1 MTIINRTMP
10 LPSNVEYV
18 LSKLKENGYQAYV
31 VGGAVRDFLMG
42 KTPHDYDLTSD
53 ALPSQI
59 SDVFKE
65 FYQEHSGEKH
75 GTIRVIVDHKP
86 IEITTFR
93 CDEGY
98 TDYRRPDNV
107 EFVKDVYI
115 DSKRRDFSINAFY
128 YSEGHIYDFHEGLED
143 LNNKIIKT
151 IGNPS
156 ARFHE
161 DALRILRAI
170 RFSAKL
176 GYEIESKT
184 KTALL
189 DCKEELNL
197 IAKER
202 ILIELKEI
210 SSTSNFF
217 RNIKEYFP
225 IFKLII
231 PCLDK
236 IGNSIDDIYN
246 FDTKSYGDYIASLS
260 ALFSLRE
267 INNDFMPWR
276 LFIKMDNE
284 SINAIKTLI
293 KLKDINFNN
302 SFDDD
307 YINGLILLSKPVDIN
322 VFKNYLIN
330 LYNLKRFKNDD
341 IDSILNRVDILSEGN
356 TPYSLKDLEIDGND
370 LLKLG
375 IEKNQYFKEILNEVL
390 LRCNQGDLN
399 NNNRNEEIEFV
410 KKWIR
415 TNTN

>member
-10 LPSNVEYV
+10 LPSSVEYV
-18 LSKLKENGYQAYV
+18 LSRLKENGYQAYV

-59 SDVFKE
+59 SDVFKD

-143 LNNKIIKT
+143 LNNKVIKT

-156 ARFHE
+156 TRFHE

-217 RNIKEYFP
+217 RDIKEYFP

-399 NNNRNEEIEFV
+399 NNRNEEIEFV

-415 TNTN
+415 NNTN

>member
-10 LPSNVEYV
+10 LPSSVEYV

-59 SDVFKE
+59 SDVFKD

-75 GTIRVIVDHKP
+75 GTIRVIIDHKP

-128 YSEGHIYDFHEGLED
+128 YSDGHIYDFHEGLED
-143 LNNKIIKT
+143 LNNKVIKT

-156 ARFHE
+156 TRFHE

-225 IFKLII
+225 IFKIII

-293 KLKDINFNN
+293 KLKDINFSN

-341 IDSILNRVDILSEGN
+341 IDSILNRVGILFEGN

-399 NNNRNEEIEFV
+399 NNRNEEIEFV

>member
-10 LPSNVEYV
+10 LPSSVEYV

-59 SDVFKE
+59 SDVFKD

-93 CDEGY
+93 CDESY

-143 LNNKIIKT
+143 LNNKVIKT

-217 RNIKEYFP
+217 RDIKEYFP

-307 YINGLILLSKPVDIN
+307 YINGLILLSKPVDMN

-330 LYNLKRFKNDD
+330 LYNLKRFKKDD

-399 NNNRNEEIEFV
+399 NNRNEEIEFV

>member
-10 LPSNVEYV
+10 LPSSVEYV

-59 SDVFKE
+59 SDVFKD

-143 LNNKIIKT
+143 LNNKVIKT

-156 ARFHE
+156 TRFHE

-202 ILIELKEI
+202 ILTELKEI

-217 RNIKEYFP
+217 RNVKEYFP

-246 FDTKSYGDYIASLS
+246 FDIKSYGDYIASLS

-399 NNNRNEEIEFV
+399 NNRNEEIEFV

>member
-10 LPSNVEYV
+10 LPSSVEYV

-59 SDVFKE
+59 SDVFKD

-143 LNNKIIKT
+143 LNNKVIKT

-202 ILIELKEI
+202 ILSELKEI

-399 NNNRNEEIEFV
+399 NNRNEEIEFV

>member
-1 MTIINRTMP
+1 MTILNRTMP
-10 LPSNVEYV
+10 LPSSVEYV

-59 SDVFKE
+59 SDVFKD

-75 GTIRVIVDHKP
+75 GTIRVIIDHKP

-143 LNNKIIKT
+143 LNNKVIKT

-156 ARFHE
+156 TRFHE

-176 GYEIESKT
+176 GYQIESKT

-217 RNIKEYFP
+217 KNVKEYFP

-330 LYNLKRFKNDD
+330 LYNLKRFKNDV
-341 IDSILNRVDILSEGN
+341 IDSILNKVGILSEGN

-399 NNNRNEEIEFV
+399 NNRNEEIEFV

>member
-10 LPSNVEYV
+10 LPSSVEYV

-59 SDVFKE
+59 SDVFKD

-75 GTIRVIVDHKP
+75 GTIRVIIDHKP

-143 LNNKIIKT
+143 LNNKVIKT

-156 ARFHE
+156 TRFHE

-217 RNIKEYFP
+217 RDIKEYFP

-302 SFDDD
+302 FFDDD

-399 NNNRNEEIEFV
+399 NNRNEEIEFV

>member
-1 MTIINRTMP
+1 MTILNRTMP
-10 LPSNVEYV
+10 LPSSVEYV

-59 SDVFKE
+59 SDVFKD

-75 GTIRVIVDHKP
+75 GTIRVIIDHKP

-143 LNNKIIKT
+143 LNNKVIKT

-217 RNIKEYFP
+217 RNVKEYFP
-225 IFKLII
+225 IFKIII

-246 FDTKSYGDYIASLS
+246 FDTESYGDYIASLS

-293 KLKDINFNN
+293 KLKDINFYN

-399 NNNRNEEIEFV
+399 NNRNEEIEFV

>member
-10 LPSNVEYV
+10 LPSSVEYV

-42 KTPHDYDLTSD
+42 ETPHDYDLTSD

-59 SDVFKE
+59 SDVFKD

-75 GTIRVIVDHKP
+75 GTIRVIIDHKP

-143 LNNKIIKT
+143 LNNKVIKT

-399 NNNRNEEIEFV
+399 NNRNEEIEFV

>member
-10 LPSNVEYV
+10 LPSSVEYV

-31 VGGAVRDFLMG
+31 VGGAVRDYLMG

-59 SDVFKE
+59 SDVFKD

-143 LNNKIIKT
+143 LNNKVIKT

-156 ARFHE
+156 TRFHE

-202 ILIELKEI
+202 ILTELKEI

-217 RNIKEYFP
+217 RNVKEYFP

-267 INNDFMPWR
+267 INNDFMLWK

-399 NNNRNEEIEFV
+399 NNINEEIEFV

>member
-10 LPSNVEYV
+10 LPSSVEYV
-18 LSKLKENGYQAYV
+18 LSRLKENGYQAYV

-59 SDVFKE
+59 SDVFKD

-143 LNNKIIKT
+143 LNNKVIKT

-156 ARFHE
+156 TRFHE

-202 ILIELKEI
+202 ILTELKEI

-217 RNIKEYFP
+217 RDIKEYFP

-267 INNDFMPWR
+267 INNDFMSWK

-284 SINAIKTLI
+284 SINAKKTLI

-341 IDSILNRVDILSEGN
+341 IDSILNRVDILSKGN

-399 NNNRNEEIEFV
+399 NNRNEEIEFV

>member
-10 LPSNVEYV
+10 LPSSVEYV

-75 GTIRVIVDHKP
+75 GTIRVIIDHKP

-143 LNNKIIKT
+143 LNNKVIKT

-246 FDTKSYGDYIASLS
+246 FDIKSYGDYIASLS

-399 NNNRNEEIEFV
+399 NNRNEEIEFV

>member
-10 LPSNVEYV
+10 LPSSVEYV

-59 SDVFKE
+59 SDVFKD

-107 EFVKDVYI
+107 EFVKDAYI

-143 LNNKIIKT
+143 LNNKVIKT

-156 ARFHE
+156 TRFYE

-217 RNIKEYFP
+217 IDIKEYFP

-236 IGNSIDDIYN
+236 IGNSIDGIYN

-260 ALFSLRE
+260 ALFSLHE

-399 NNNRNEEIEFV
+399 NNRNEEIEFV

>member
-10 LPSNVEYV
+10 LPSSVEYV

-59 SDVFKE
+59 SDVFKD

-143 LNNKIIKT
+143 LNNKVIKT

-156 ARFHE
+156 TRFHE

-202 ILIELKEI
+202 ILTELKEI

-330 LYNLKRFKNDD
+330 LYNLKRFRNDD

-356 TPYSLKDLEIDGND
+356 TPYSLKGLEIDGND

-399 NNNRNEEIEFV
+399 NNRNEEIEFV
-410 KKWIR
+410 TKWIR

>member
-10 LPSNVEYV
+10 LPSSVEYV

-75 GTIRVIVDHKP
+75 GTIRVIIDHKP

-143 LNNKIIKT
+143 LNNKVIKT

-156 ARFHE
+156 TRFHE

-341 IDSILNRVDILSEGN
+341 IDSILNRVGILSEGN

-399 NNNRNEEIEFV
+399 NNRNEEIEFV

>member
-1 MTIINRTMP
+1 MTILNRTMP
-10 LPSNVEYV
+10 LPSSVEYV

-59 SDVFKE
+59 SDVFKD

-75 GTIRVIVDHKP
+75 GTIRVIIDHKP

-143 LNNKIIKT
+143 LNNKVIKT

-156 ARFHE
+156 TRFHE

-217 RNIKEYFP
+217 KDIKEYFP

-236 IGNSIDDIYN
+236 IGDSIDDIYN

-293 KLKDINFNN
+293 KFKDINFNN

-341 IDSILNRVDILSEGN
+341 IESILNRVDILSEGN
-356 TPYSLKDLEIDGND
+356 APYSLKDLEIDGND

-399 NNNRNEEIEFV
+399 NNRNEEIEFV

>member
-10 LPSNVEYV
+10 LPSSVEYV

-31 VGGAVRDFLMG
+31 VGGAVRDYLMG

-59 SDVFKE
+59 SDVFKD

-143 LNNKIIKT
+143 LNNKVIKT

-156 ARFHE
+156 TRFHE

-202 ILIELKEI
+202 ILTELKEI

-217 RNIKEYFP
+217 KDIKEYFP

-267 INNDFMPWR
+267 INNDFMSWK

-330 LYNLKRFKNDD
+330 LYKLKRFKNDD

-399 NNNRNEEIEFV
+399 NNRNEEIEFV

>member
-1 MTIINRTMP
+1 MTVINRTMP
-10 LPSNVEYV
+10 LPSSVEYV

-59 SDVFKE
+59 SDVFKD

-143 LNNKIIKT
+143 LNNKVIKT

-156 ARFHE
+156 TRFHE

-217 RNIKEYFP
+217 RNVKEYFP

-246 FDTKSYGDYIASLS
+246 FDIKSYGDYIASLS

-375 IEKNQYFKEILNEVL
+375 IERNQYFKEILNEVL

-399 NNNRNEEIEFV
+399 NNRNEEIEFV

-415 TNTN
+415 TNIN

>member
-59 SDVFKE
+59 SDVFKD

-75 GTIRVIVDHKP
+75 GTIRVIIDHKP

-156 ARFHE
+156 TRFHE

-246 FDTKSYGDYIASLS
+246 FDIKSYGDYIASLS

-267 INNDFMPWR
+267 INDDFMPWR

-399 NNNRNEEIEFV
+399 NNRNEEIEFV

>member
-10 LPSNVEYV
+10 LPSSVEYV

-59 SDVFKE
+59 SDVFKD

-75 GTIRVIVDHKP
+75 GTIRVIIDHKP

-143 LNNKIIKT
+143 LNNKVIKT

-156 ARFHE
+156 TRFHE

-307 YINGLILLSKPVDIN
+307 YINGLILLSKPVDKN

-399 NNNRNEEIEFV
+399 NNRNEEIEFV

>member
-10 LPSNVEYV
+10 LPSSVEYV

-59 SDVFKE
+59 SDVFKD

-75 GTIRVIVDHKP
+75 GTIRVIIDHKP

-107 EFVKDVYI
+107 EFVKDAYI

-143 LNNKIIKT
+143 LNNKVIKT

-217 RNIKEYFP
+217 IDIKEYFP

-307 YINGLILLSKPVDIN
+307 YINGLILLSKPVDMN

-390 LRCNQGDLN
+390 LRCNQEDL

>member
-10 LPSNVEYV
+10 LPSSVEFV

-59 SDVFKE
+59 SDVFKD

-115 DSKRRDFSINAFY
+115 DSKRRDFSIDAFY
-128 YSEGHIYDFHEGLED
+128 YSEGHIYDFHDGLED
-143 LNNKIIKT
+143 LNNKVIKT

-156 ARFHE
+156 TRFHE

-217 RNIKEYFP
+217 RNVKEYFP

-246 FDTKSYGDYIASLS
+246 FDIKSYGDYIASLS

-341 IDSILNRVDILSEGN
+341 IDSVLNRVDILSEGN

-390 LRCNQGDLN
+390 LRCNQGDLK
-399 NNNRNEEIEFV
+399 NNRNEEIEFV

>member
-1 MTIINRTMP
+1 MTILNRTMP
-10 LPSNVEYV
+10 LPSSVEYV

-59 SDVFKE
+59 SDVFKD

-75 GTIRVIVDHKP
+75 GTIRVIIDHKP

-143 LNNKIIKT
+143 LNNKVIKT

-217 RNIKEYFP
+217 RNIKEYFS

-302 SFDDD
+302 FFDND

-341 IDSILNRVDILSEGN
+341 IDSILNRVDILSKGN

-399 NNNRNEEIEFV
+399 NNRNEEIEFV

>member
-10 LPSNVEYV
+10 LPSSVEYV

-59 SDVFKE
+59 SDVFKD

-75 GTIRVIVDHKP
+75 GTIRVIIDHKP

-143 LNNKIIKT
+143 LNNKVIKT

-217 RNIKEYFP
+217 RNIKEYFS

-302 SFDDD
+302 FFDDD

-341 IDSILNRVDILSEGN
+341 IDSILNRVDILSKGN

-399 NNNRNEEIEFV
+399 NNRNEEIEFV

>member
-10 LPSNVEYV
+10 LPSSVEYV

-59 SDVFKE
+59 SDVFKD

-75 GTIRVIVDHKP
+75 GTIRVIIDHKP

-143 LNNKIIKT
+143 LNNKVIKT

-284 SINAIKTLI
+284 SINAIKSLI

-341 IDSILNRVDILSEGN
+341 IDFILNRVGILSKGN

-399 NNNRNEEIEFV
+399 NNRNEEIEFV

-415 TNTN
+415 TNIN

>member
-10 LPSNVEYV
+10 LPSSVEYV

-59 SDVFKE
+59 SDVFKD

-143 LNNKIIKT
+143 LNNKVIKT

-217 RNIKEYFP
+217 RDIKEYFS

-390 LRCNQGDLN
+390 LRCNQGYL

>member
-1 MTIINRTMP
+1 MTVINRTMP
-10 LPSNVEYV
+10 LPSSVEYV

-59 SDVFKE
+59 SDVFKD

-143 LNNKIIKT
+143 LNNKVIKT

-156 ARFHE
+156 TRFHE

-202 ILIELKEI
+202 ILTELKEI

-217 RNIKEYFP
+217 RNVKEYFP

-246 FDTKSYGDYIASLS
+246 FDIKSYGDYIASLS

-390 LRCNQGDLN
+390 LRCNQGNL

>member
-10 LPSNVEYV
+10 LPSSVEYV

-59 SDVFKE
+59 SDVFKD

-75 GTIRVIVDHKP
+75 GTIRVIIDHKP

-107 EFVKDVYI
+107 EFVKDAYI

-143 LNNKIIKT
+143 LNNKVIKT

-217 RNIKEYFP
+217 RDIKEYFP

-236 IGNSIDDIYN
+236 IGNSIDNIYN

-260 ALFSLRE
+260 ALFSLHE

-307 YINGLILLSKPVDIN
+307 YINGLILLSKPVDMN

-399 NNNRNEEIEFV
+399 NNRNEEIEFV

-415 TNTN
+415 NNTN

>member
-1 MTIINRTMP
+1 MP
-10 LPSNVEYV
+10 LPSSVEYV

-59 SDVFKE
+59 SDVFKD

-75 GTIRVIVDHKP
+75 GTIRVIIDHKP

-107 EFVKDVYI
+107 EFVKDAYI

-143 LNNKIIKT
+143 LNNKVIKT

-260 ALFSLRE
+260 ALFSLHE

-399 NNNRNEEIEFV
+399 NNRNEEIEFV

>member
-59 SDVFKE
+59 SDVFKD

-75 GTIRVIVDHKP
+75 GTVRVIIDHKP

-143 LNNKIIKT
+143 LNNKVIKT

-217 RNIKEYFP
+217 RNIKEYFS

-284 SINAIKTLI
+284 SINAIKSLI

-341 IDSILNRVDILSEGN
+341 IDFILNRVGILSKGN

-399 NNNRNEEIEFV
+399 NNRNEEIEFV

-415 TNTN
+415 TNIN

>member
-10 LPSNVEYV
+10 LPSSVEYV

-31 VGGAVRDFLMG
+31 VGGAVRDYLMG

-59 SDVFKE
+59 SDVFKD

-143 LNNKIIKT
+143 LNNKVIKT

-156 ARFHE
+156 TRFHE

-202 ILIELKEI
+202 ILTELKEI

-217 RNIKEYFP
+217 RDIKEYFP

-267 INNDFMPWR
+267 INNDFMLWK

-399 NNNRNEEIEFV
+399 NNRNEEIEFV

>member
-10 LPSNVEYV
+10 LPSSVEYV

-59 SDVFKE
+59 SDVFKD

-75 GTIRVIVDHKP
+75 GTIRVIIDHKP

-143 LNNKIIKT
+143 LNNKVIKT

-156 ARFHE
+156 TRFHE

-202 ILIELKEI
+202 ILTELKEI
-210 SSTSNFF
+210 SSTFNFF
-217 RNIKEYFP
+217 RNVKEYFP

-246 FDTKSYGDYIASLS
+246 FDIKSYGDYIASLS

-341 IDSILNRVDILSEGN
+341 IDSVLNRVDILSEGN

-399 NNNRNEEIEFV
+399 NNRNEEIEFV

>member
-10 LPSNVEYV
+10 LPSSVEYV

-59 SDVFKE
+59 SDVFKD

-75 GTIRVIVDHKP
+75 GTIRVIIDHKP

-107 EFVKDVYI
+107 EFVKDAYI

-143 LNNKIIKT
+143 LNNKVIKT

-217 RNIKEYFP
+217 RDIKEYFP

-260 ALFSLRE
+260 ALFSLHE

-307 YINGLILLSKPVDIN
+307 YINGLILLSKPVDMN

-399 NNNRNEEIEFV
+399 NNRNEEIEFV

-415 TNTN
+415 NNTN

>member
-10 LPSNVEYV
+10 LPSSVEYV

-59 SDVFKE
+59 SDVFKD

-75 GTIRVIVDHKP
+75 GTIRVIIDHKP

-143 LNNKIIKT
+143 LNNKVIKT

-302 SFDDD
+302 FFDND

-330 LYNLKRFKNDD
+330 LYNLKKFKNDD

-399 NNNRNEEIEFV
+399 NNRNEEIEFV

>member
-10 LPSNVEYV
+10 LPSSVEYV

-59 SDVFKE
+59 SDVFKD

-107 EFVKDVYI
+107 EFVKDAYI

-143 LNNKIIKT
+143 LNNKVIKT

-217 RNIKEYFP
+217 RDIKEYFP

-307 YINGLILLSKPVDIN
+307 YINGLILLSKPVDMN

-399 NNNRNEEIEFV
+399 NNRNEEIEFV

-415 TNTN
+415 NNTN

>member
-1 MTIINRTMP
+1 MTVINRTMP
-10 LPSNVEYV
+10 LPSSVEYV

-59 SDVFKE
+59 SDVFKD

-128 YSEGHIYDFHEGLED
+128 YFEGHIYDFHEGLED
-143 LNNKIIKT
+143 LNNKVIKT

-156 ARFHE
+156 TRFHE

-202 ILIELKEI
+202 ILTELKEI

-217 RNIKEYFP
+217 RNVKEYFP

-246 FDTKSYGDYIASLS
+246 FDIKSYGDYIASLS

-341 IDSILNRVDILSEGN
+341 IDSVLNRVDILSEGN

-399 NNNRNEEIEFV
+399 NNRNEEIEFV

>member
-59 SDVFKE
+59 SDVFKD

-75 GTIRVIVDHKP
+75 GTIRVIIDHKP

-217 RNIKEYFP
+217 RDIKEYFP

-341 IDSILNRVDILSEGN
+341 IDSILNRVDILFEGN

-399 NNNRNEEIEFV
+399 NNRNEEIEFV

>member
-1 MTIINRTMP
+1 MTVINRTMP
-10 LPSNVEYV
+10 LPSSVEYV
-18 LSKLKENGYQAYV
+18 LSRLKENGYQAYV

-59 SDVFKE
+59 SDVFKD

-128 YSEGHIYDFHEGLED
+128 YFEGHIYDFHEGLED
-143 LNNKIIKT
+143 LNNKVIKT

-156 ARFHE
+156 TRFHE

-202 ILIELKEI
+202 ILTELKEI

-217 RNIKEYFP
+217 RNVKEYFP

-307 YINGLILLSKPVDIN
+307 YINGLILLSKPVYIN

-399 NNNRNEEIEFV
+399 NNRNEEIEFV

>member
-10 LPSNVEYV
+10 LPSSVEYV

-59 SDVFKE
+59 SDVFKD

-143 LNNKIIKT
+143 LNNKVIKT

-217 RNIKEYFP
+217 RDIKEYFP

-399 NNNRNEEIEFV
+399 NNRNEEIEFV

>member
-1 MTIINRTMP
+1 MTVINRTMP
-10 LPSNVEYV
+10 LPSSVEYV

-59 SDVFKE
+59 SDVFKD

-143 LNNKIIKT
+143 LNNKVIKT

-156 ARFHE
+156 TRFHE

-202 ILIELKEI
+202 ILTELKEI

-217 RNIKEYFP
+217 RDIKEYFP

-284 SINAIKTLI
+284 SINAIKNLI

-341 IDSILNRVDILSEGN
+341 IDSVLNRVDILSEGN

-390 LRCNQGDLN
+390 LRCNQGNL

-415 TNTN
+415 TNIN